1 MFYKHMDSFYLPW
14 NESAKEATLD
24 PNWKRN
30 NSIHHMLEHL
40 PGEHA
45 IVYIKLCKEEG
56 LTDTQ
61 IQAYADMC
69 DSVGNP
75 DRNFYSEVNLTFSP
89 TSMRYL
95 YHATQILKAN
105 KELPIVELGAGYGG
119 LALAINYVSTLWN
132 KLVPVYII
140 IDLPGPKVLQNYY
153 LNKFNIKFPVHWSD
167 GTNLPA
173 CFFVSNYAL
182 AEIGENDRA
191 KYISYVFNSVRS
203 GFMVWNSGAS
213 FEFLSKKF
221 NNVKVEDE
229 YPQTGYVNKVIRF

>member
-1 MFYKHMDSFYLPW
+1 
-14 NESAKEATLD
+14 
-24 PNWKRN
+24 
-30 NSIHHMLEHL
+30 MLEHL
-40 PGEHA
+40 PGQQA
-45 IVYIKLCKEEG
+45 VIYIKLCKEEG

-75 DRNFYSEVNLTFSP
+75 NRCFFSEVNLTFSP

-132 KLVPVYII
+132 KLVPAYII
-140 IDLPGPKVLQNYY
+140 IDLPGPKVLQEHY
-153 LNKFNIKFPVHWSD
+153 LNNFSIKFPVHWSD

-182 AEIGENDRA
+182 AEISEENRS
-191 KYISYVFNSVRS
+191 KYISYVFDSVLS

-221 NNVKVEDE
+221 KSVQVEDE
-229 YPQTGYVNKVIRF
+229 YPQTGHINKVIRF

>member
-30 NSIHHMLEHL
+30 NNIHHMLEHL

>member
-1 MFYKHMDSFYLPW
+1 MDSFYLPW

-30 NSIHHMLEHL
+30 NNIHHMLEHL

-167 GTNLPA
+167 GKNLPA

-191 KYISYVFNSVRS
+191 KYISYVFDSVVS

-221 NNVKVEDE
+221 DSVSVEDE
-229 YPQTGYVNKVIRF
+229 YPQTGHANKVIRF